1 MNQKIQDLGNEASEE
16 LPQLGQRYLKFRDVQ
31 SSNDDL
37 LGEVNADYFLLA
49 EGIADSS
56 LLHHLLV
63 TDSSFLLTQVESLA
77 CVLRLA

>member
-1 MNQKIQDLGNEASEE
+1 MNQKIQGLGNEASEE

-49 EGIADSS
+49 EGIANSS
-56 LLHHLLV
+56 
-63 TDSSFLLTQVESLA
+63 
-77 CVLRLA
+77 